1 MILTLEV
8 VSAQASALGEGAR
21 RVFAAHGGTI
31 GRASSCDWVLSH
43 RKVSGRHATVSYQD
57 GVFYIVDEQSANG
70 VFINASKNRLVP
82 GRRYAL
88 KNGDRI
94 IIDPYELEVSISS
107 DRGDVARRPFD
118 EYGGSEGRSQGAPYN
133 PFDPDPFAP
142 PPRTPAPLG
151 APPAAARQT
160 PPGEAVPVEELD
172 PLKLLGGQAKGPTPH
187 TPRARDLDNASPLAG
202 HYQPPAV
209 LTPPPT
215 PSAPPAPGAPVIPA
229 DYDPLKDDF
238 DEPFE
243 APAPPVV
250 RPPVP
255 PTPRAHG
262 RATPPPAS
270 PDPWSELPDPVAD
283 PAPRLAA
290 TPPPLQAPTPAPR
303 PAVPSPRPADRIP
316 TDREVAVPP
325 EGASPAATRP
335 GPVEERPESG
345 LLAVLAGAGLENAP
359 VTLEFARSF
368 GQIFRVVV
376 SGVMDVL
383 RSRQQI
389 KDEFRMRL
397 TQFRPADNNP
407 LKFSANI
414 DDALH
419 NLLVKRNAAYLEP
432 VEAFEDAFN
441 DLRDH
446 QMAMLAGMRVAF
458 EAMLAQLDPDRLQ
471 EEFDRH
477 LKRNALFGVTARLRY
492 WDLYRER
499 QEAMAKDPEATF
511 RRLFG
516 EEFAKAYEE
525 QLRRLKAE
533 RRERDAGPR
542 PSET

>member
-1 MILTLEV
+1 MNLILEV
-8 VSAQASALGEGAR
+8 VSPQAPTLGEGGR

-70 VFINASKNRLVP
+70 VFINSSKNRLVP

-88 KNGDRI
+88 KDGDRI
-94 IIDPYELEVSISS
+94 IIDPYEMEVSISS

-118 EYGGSEGRSQGAPYN
+118 DDPGDRGRSHGGTYD
-133 PFDPDPFAP
+133 PFDPVDPFAP
-142 PPRTPAPLG
+142 PLRTPAPMG
-151 APPAAARQT
+151 APPAAAR
-160 PPGEAVPVEELD
+160 PAPGEVVPLEELD
-172 PLKLLGGQAKGPTPH
+172 PLKLLDGKAKTPAH
-187 TPRARDLDNASPLAG
+187 HAPKARDLESASPLQG

-209 LTPPPT
+209 LTPPPA
-215 PSAPPAPGAPVIPA
+215 PAPPQPNPIIPA

-238 DEPFE
+238 DEPSGR
-243 APAPPVV
+243 APADPWPP
-250 RPPVP
+250 PDPVSR
-255 PTPRAHG
+255 PTPQ
-262 RATPPPAS
+262 PPPAT
-270 PDPWSELPDPVAD
+270 
-283 PAPRLAA
+283 PRQ
-290 TPPPLQAPTPAPR
+290 QAPTPAP
-303 PAVPSPRPADRIP
+303 PAAPTPLPPPPVATPPPDARVP
-316 TDREVAVPP
+316 RERGVSLPP
-325 EGASPAATRP
+325 EGGSHEDAATRP
-335 GPVEERPESG
+335 APVEERPESG
-345 LLAVLAGAGLENAP
+345 LLAVLAGAGLEHAP

-376 SGVMDVL
+376 TGVMDVL

-407 LKFSANI
+407 LKFSANV

-432 VEAFEDAFN
+432 VDAFEDAFN

-458 EAMLAQLDPDRLQ
+458 EAMLAQFDPDRLQ
-471 EEFDRH
+471 EGFDRQ
-477 LKRNALFGVTARLRY
+477 LKRGALLGVTARLRY

-499 QEAMAKDPEATF
+499 QEAMAKDTEATF

-533 RRERDAGPR
+533 RRDRDTGPR
-542 PSET
+542 PPEA